1 MRKPF
6 SDKAFH
12 NQQAVPC
19 YILKYVTLSTA
30 QGHLAIS
37 FPHSSTDECANV
49 FGSSYSYAVT
59 ERRGHVTEMC
69 LSLIKIYIY
78 IYAYKQCNNK
88 ITIKRPGWIRRLWGD
103 IRAALQY
110 LRGPTRKMVKD
121 HLSGTVMIGKGIM
134 VLNKIR
140 LDLDLI

>member
-1 MRKPF
+1 MIKHFIINRQYLATYSSMSLYLEHK
-6 SDKAFH
+6 
-12 NQQAVPC
+12 
-19 YILKYVTLSTA
+19 VTLLFHFLI
-30 QGHLAIS
+30 HLKMNVQMCLDPAI
-37 FPHSSTDECANV
+37 
-49 FGSSYSYAVT
+49 AVT
-59 ERRGHVTEMC
+59 ERRGHITEMC

-103 IRAALQY
+103 IRAALQH

-121 HLSGTVMIGKGIM
+121 PLSGTVM